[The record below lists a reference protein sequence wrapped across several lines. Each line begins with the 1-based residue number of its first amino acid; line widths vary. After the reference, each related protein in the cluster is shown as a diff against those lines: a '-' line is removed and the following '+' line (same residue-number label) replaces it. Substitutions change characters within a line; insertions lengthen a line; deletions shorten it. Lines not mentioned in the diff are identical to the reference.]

1 MKISEFI
8 NVPKESKDTTS
19 CGTTYSGQ
27 KADLAQDI
35 VPQNIV
41 PENIMAPEVD
51 SEIESHPDHS
61 AITEGVSQIF
71 RRQKGGKPTKGF
83 RCTSGPRKGR
93 IVAKPSTCFAQT
105 GVSQIFR
112 RQKGGKPTKG
122 FRCTSGPRKGRIVAK
137 PSTCFA
143 KTDPVK
149 SAKIRKKRQQKA
161 RVAGKKMAMTKRSGG
176 GSKRLAGVQIKKKSM
191 KGKSVAPRMKARA
204 SKRLAGVQIKK
215 KSMKGKSVAPRMKAR
230 APVKSRVLKPKKR

>member
-8 NVPKESKDTTS
+8 NTPKNLEDTTS
-19 CGTTYSGQ
+19 SGTTSSAIQGGQ
-27 KADLAQDI
+27 TQDVVPQDI
-35 VPQNIV
+35 VPTQF
-41 PENIMAPEVD
+41 EGTTEVD

-61 AITEGVSQIF
+61 AITE
-71 RRQKGGKPTKGF
+71 
-83 RCTSGPRKGR
+83 
-93 IVAKPSTCFAQT
+93 

-161 RVAGKKMAMTKRSGG
+161 RIAGKKMAMTKRSGG
-176 GSKRLAGVQIKKKSM
+176 GSKRLARVQIKKRKGSQP
-191 KGKSVAPRMKARA
+191 KFGKSSRSGARPLMK
-204 SKRLAGVQIKK
+204 SKIV
-215 KSMKGKSVAPRMKAR
+215 
-230 APVKSRVLKPKKR
+230 KPKKK

>member
-1 MKISEFI
+1 MLGLVRLGVRPINTRMKITELLAPIKSE
-8 NVPKESKDTTS
+8 DTTS
-19 CGTTYSGQ
+19 SATISSAIQGGQ
-27 KADLAQDI
+27 TQDV
-35 VPQNIV
+35 VPQNIAS
-41 PENIMAPEVD
+41 ENIQALEVD

-61 AITEGVSQIF
+61 AITE
-71 RRQKGGKPTKGF
+71 
-83 RCTSGPRKGR
+83 
-93 IVAKPSTCFAQT
+93 

-161 RVAGKKMAMTKRSGG
+161 AIAGKKLAMTKRSGG
-176 GSKRLAGVQIKKKSM
+176 GSRRLKGIQIKKAKQ
-191 KGKSVAPRMKARA
+191 KGPGFKA
-204 SKRLAGVQIKK
+204 K
-215 KSMKGKSVAPRMKAR
+215 MKAR
-230 APVKSRVLKPKKR
+230 APIKSKIVRPKKK